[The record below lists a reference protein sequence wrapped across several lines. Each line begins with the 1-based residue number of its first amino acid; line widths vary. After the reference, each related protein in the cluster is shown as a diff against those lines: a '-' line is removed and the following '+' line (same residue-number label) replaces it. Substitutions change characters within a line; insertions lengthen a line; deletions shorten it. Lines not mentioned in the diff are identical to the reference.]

1 MLTYNV
7 IGKYF
12 VHQSIT
18 TCLPHQSHKKA
29 GTMWREAGLQ
39 WKDFLPEDVDVNKF
53 VTEKVRVHSVAPS
66 SSRIIVKSTTV
77 NHLVL
82 I

>member
-1 MLTYNV
+1 MCKPWDAKGICKFVLGYNV
-7 IGKYF
+7 IGKYS

-18 TCLPHQSHKKA
+18 TYLPYQSHKKA

-53 VTEKVRVHSVAPS
+53 VTEKVRVHSVAPLS
-66 SSRIIVKSTTV
+66 SK
-77 NHLVL
+77 
-82 I
+82 